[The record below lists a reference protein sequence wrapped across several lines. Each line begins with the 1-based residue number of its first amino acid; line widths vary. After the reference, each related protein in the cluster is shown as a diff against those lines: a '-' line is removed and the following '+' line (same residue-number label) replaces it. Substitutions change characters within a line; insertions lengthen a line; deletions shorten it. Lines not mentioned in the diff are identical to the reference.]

1 MTGDVTAIWAAASMR
16 LKQVLNED
24 TFQRW
29 IAGIRPLGLQ
39 DGVCRLGV
47 SNDMFCDWL
56 ATNYLD
62 VIQEA
67 LALAAG
73 GPVTASFES
82 GYDPEVV
89 GAAESA
95 SAGTAGGATAAATR
109 AGIEERDE
117 LLSRFNRHYTFDSFV
132 VGENNKFAHAACGA
146 VAKTPG
152 KAYNPLFIYGGTG
165 LGKTHLLQAVAQDV
179 VGRRKRA
186 RIEYLT
192 SEEFLNRFIDALR
205 EKSLPRFRQIF
216 RNVDVLLIDDVHFFT
231 GKEQIQEEFFH
242 TFNAL
247 YNSHKQIIITS
258 DRPPHEIGGLEKRL
272 VSRFEWGLT
281 TEVQSPDLETR
292 VAILRCKQEDQAV
305 KIDDDVL
312 FCIASR
318 IKSNIRRLEG
328 ALIRL
333 ISHASLNHTPVT
345 RELAEKLL
353 QPMLD
358 EEATGSV
365 SIERIQKVVAEFY
378 DVRLADM
385 TSKARP
391 ANIAFPRQ
399 VAMYLARRLTDCSTP
414 VIGEQFRR
422 NHATVLH
429 AVTTVSARQERDAE
443 FRQSLAVLERKVRN

>member
-1 MTGDVTAIWAAASMR
+1 MSGDVTSVWATASAR
-16 LKQVLNED
+16 LQQVLNED
-24 TFQRW
+24 TFERW
-29 IAGIRPLGLQ
+29 IAGIRPLSLQ
-39 DGVCRLGV
+39 GGICRLGV
-47 SNDMFCDWL
+47 SNDMFSDWL
-56 ATNYLD
+56 ATNYQG

-67 LALAAG
+67 VTLATG
-73 GPVTASFES
+73 GDPAKVVFES
-82 GYDPEVV
+82 GHEPADAPTARSSATSSRP
-89 GAAESA
+89 AADD
-95 SAGTAGGATAAATR
+95 
-109 AGIEERDE
+109 RDE
-117 LLSRFNRHYTFDSFV
+117 ASSRFNRHYSFDNFV
-132 VGENNKFAHAACGA
+132 IGENNKFAHAACNA
-146 VAKTPG
+146 VAKNPG

-179 VGRRKRA
+179 LSRRKRA

-192 SEEFLNRFIDALR
+192 SEEFFNRFIDGLR
-205 EKSLPRFRQIF
+205 DKSLPKFRQIF

-231 GKEQIQEEFFH
+231 GKEQLQEEFFH

-247 YNSHKQIIITS
+247 YNAHKQIIITS
-258 DRPPHEIGGLEKRL
+258 DRPPHEIKGLEKRL
-272 VSRFEWGLT
+272 VSRFEWGLA

-292 VAILRCKQEDQAV
+292 VAILRRKQADQSV
-305 KIDDDVL
+305 KIDDDIL
-312 FCIASR
+312 FFIAGY

-333 ISHASLNHTPVT
+333 ISHVSLTQTPVT

-358 EEATGSV
+358 EEASGAV
-365 SIERIQKVVAEFY
+365 SIERIQKVVAEYY
-378 DVRLADM
+378 DMRVADM

-399 VAMYLARRLTDCSTP
+399 VAMYLARRLTDCSSP

-429 AVTTVSARQERDAE
+429 AVTSVAARLEKEAE
-443 FRQSLAVLERKVRN
+443 FRQAVAILERKIRN